1 MYFEDLENTVFKNL
15 RRQDFDPLFGFEAD
29 FTPSRNGG
37 GLVKSMTFR
46 LTSGQTSSEKNFRKN
61 FYRLKSTDV
70 KFQGGAVGVVLVY
83 ETTFWSNSPKNTL
96 LSFKR
101 QKRTQLLKW
110 RNIFVQME
118 THPKPA
124 KNLWIKILEHMTAN
138 LRNKVSVLNQF
149 GVSV

>member
-37 GLVKSMTFR
+37 GLAKSMTFIGSKAP
-46 LTSGQTSSEKNFRKN
+46 TSNFR
-61 FYRLKSTDV
+61 
-70 KFQGGAVGVVLVY
+70 GGAVGVVLVY

>member
-37 GLVKSMTFR
+37 GLVKTMTFR
-46 LTSGQTSSEKNFRKN
+46 LTSGQTSGEKNFRK
-61 FYRLKSTDV
+61 K
-70 KFQGGAVGVVLVY
+70 VY

-101 QKRTQLLKW
+101 QKRTQLLK
-110 RNIFVQME
+110 
-118 THPKPA
+118 
-124 KNLWIKILEHMTAN
+124 
-138 LRNKVSVLNQF
+138 
-149 GVSV
+149 